1 MFQILEEN
9 VRILLKE
16 LVYSDS
22 AQKVIDQ
29 NINATS
35 SRLNVANLNTGTY
48 LMQVT
53 VDGKT
58 ATYKILKN

>member
-1 MFQILEEN
+1 MGARPL
-9 VRILLKE
+9 
-16 LVYSDS
+16 
-22 AQKVIDQ
+22 QKVIDQ

-48 LMQVT
+48 LMQVR

-58 ATYKILKN
+58 AKSKKSKVQKVDG